1 MAARPAT
8 VTRRKVGTLMD
19 ESLFRRLKMH
29 AAERGRSVADVL
41 EESVAGYLALHEG
54 AVDERLAE
62 FERFCSSPFPL
73 TRAQLDTI
81 TEEDTLDQ

>member
-1 MAARPAT
+1 MATRPSS
-8 VTRRKVGTLMD
+8 VPRRKIGTLMD

-54 AVDERLAE
+54 AVDERLAA

-73 TRAQLDTI
+73 TRAQLDDI
-81 TEEDTLDQ
+81 MDDDTLEQ